1 MHHYEQPEDES
12 PPPASQPLRTAFHN
26 KAPANHLDGGL
37 LIMVG
42 HTGIVWNQ
50 VWRWLMEVERL
61 RLQVGRL
68 SANALNGGDFPRL

>member
-42 HTGIVWNQ
+42 PNGNCVEPGLAVAHGGGALTATGGV
-50 VWRWLMEVERL
+50 VDT
-61 RLQVGRL
+61 
-68 SANALNGGDFPRL
+68 SALENRAIRI